1 MNELATNQSKLNIY
15 VKIGSL
21 AYILWGVLHLWV
33 GYEGINQFIIS
44 PNKGLF
50 GFLIGAENMP
60 VDKFQF
66 AIDPMS
72 L

>member
-1 MNELATNQSKLNIY
+1 LYK
-15 VKIGSL
+15 
-21 AYILWGVLHLWV
+21 
-33 GYEGINQFIIS
+33 GINQFIVS